1 MKKTLIILTSF
12 VLISCSSS
20 ENHADYEKN
29 LEIAKKFISLHSSED
44 WEAQAELIHD
54 DLSWSQ
60 PVYGSE
66 NYGKEGHIEAMKM
79 YQSMFDNI
87 KFEADYW
94 LPGVDPET
102 GMRDGAVRTYGTW
115 TGVPTETGKEFR
127 APKDC
132 FMVFPNQNAEPGQE
146 WFYLGERI

>member
-1 MKKTLIILTSF
+1 MLISF
-12 VLISCSSS
+12 ALISCSSS

-87 KFEADYW
+87 KFDADYW
-94 LPGVDPET
+94 LAGVDPET
-102 GMRDGAVRTYGTW
+102 GEIDAKYKEPADVTLLPDDFEEAMYKVAEKADSYGADYIYIY
-115 TGVPTETGKEFR
+115 
-127 APKDC
+127 DH
-132 FMVFPNQNAEPGQE
+132 
-146 WFYLGERI
+146 LSISSSSLL

>member
-1 MKKTLIILTSF
+1 MKKTLIILISF

-94 LPGVDPET
+94 LNPLSPKIQKQVHHWNERRSSPPILI
-102 GMRDGAVRTYGTW
+102 TYGDMDW
-115 TGVPTETGKEFR
+115 
-127 APKDC
+127 C
-132 FMVFPNQNAEPGQE
+132 SH
-146 WFYLGERI
+146 